1 MSEQQTEDKNTAP
14 SFFQMVISTLFAF
27 IGVAKNERR
36 ERDFAHGNPK
46 VFIIVGLILAIVFVL
61 VISTVVSII
70 LP

>member
-1 MSEQQTEDKNTAP
+1 MNDQEMEEKKDSP
-14 SFFQMVISTLFAF
+14 SFVQMVISTLFAF

-46 VFIIVGLILAIVFVL
+46 VFIVVGLILAILFII
-61 VISTVVSII
+61 VISTIVGIV